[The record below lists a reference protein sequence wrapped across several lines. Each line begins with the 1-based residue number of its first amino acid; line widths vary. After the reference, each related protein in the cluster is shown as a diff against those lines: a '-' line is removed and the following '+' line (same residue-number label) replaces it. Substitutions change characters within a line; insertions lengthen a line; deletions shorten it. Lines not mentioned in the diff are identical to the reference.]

1 MDIGRE
7 LVALR
12 KKLEEIERAARL
24 KHASIDD
31 TSIEVRDDT
40 GSLRALVGMQAD
52 GTTAVNVVNGPPP
65 PQPTTPVVA
74 SVLGG
79 VTASWDGAF
88 ADGSPVPL
96 DFSRIEVHAS
106 TSSGFTPDTSTL
118 KATIESPQA
127 GTAVVVTDDPVYV
140 RLMARSTSG
149 TASTPS
155 DQTGPAGPTEV
166 VASDVLDG
174 IITTVKLAD
183 DAVTQAKV
191 AAGAIG
197 TTEISDDAV
206 TTPKIIAGAVQTAQI
221 AADAVN
227 ASKIAAGAITTGKL
241 DALAVTTDKIA
252 ANAITVAKL
261 AAGSVDATALAAD
274 AITGKTITG
283 GTITG
288 TVVTGGTVQTATSGE
303 RITLNESSNNKI
315 FIYDSSGNVVGA
327 FTSGGLSM
335 TSSSTGSIMAL
346 SPATSVPSI
355 RWTTSAQTK
364 FAKILSG
371 TTGTSD
377 LYLQLQ
383 SSRFTAS
390 SITDWIWNQV
400 LTNDHARIERT
411 RDDGTGATLVGA
423 RLLLNSTIAEIGYRN
438 TDDTTQETILHIE
451 TGLAY
456 FSQGRLQV
464 LPPASSNSA
473 LYVNPATGHTGNL
486 LRLSVNATDK
496 LTVDK
501 DGNTS
506 VAGTLAV
513 TGNTTLTGTL
523 SIGATTWG
531 SWTPVINNGGTAT
544 FSVRDGWYVK
554 YGKDVH
560 VYAYITCS
568 GAGSGTTGLTIS
580 GLPSTP
586 YRGSSD
592 RRQYIGAY
600 LGGLAAGTNSTVSG
614 HGVCLIQPTGSGS
627 QFDQV
632 RGPTDIQTRG
642 ENLSATATLTI
653 NGWYREA

>member
-7 LVALR
+7 LVQLR
-12 KKLEEIERAARL
+12 RKLEEVERAARL
-24 KHASIDD
+24 KRASIDD
-31 TSIEVRDDT
+31 TSIEVRDSG

-65 PQPTTPVVA
+65 PQPTAPLVA

-96 DFSRIEVHAS
+96 DFARIEVHAS

-118 KATIESPQA
+118 KATIETPQ
-127 GTAVVVTDDPVYV
+127 GSTAVVLTDDPVYV

-149 TASTPS
+149 TASSPS
-155 DQTGPAGPTEV
+155 DQSGPAGPLEV

-174 IITTVKLAD
+174 IITTLKLAD

-197 TTEISDDAV
+197 TTEITDDAV
-206 TTPKIIAGAVQTAQI
+206 TTAKIVAGAVQAAQI

-227 ASKIAAGAITTGKL
+227 ASKIAAGAVTTAKL
-241 DALAVTTDKIA
+241 DALAVTADKIA
-252 ANAITVAKL
+252 ANAITVTKL
-261 AAGSVDATALAAD
+261 AAGAVDATALAAD

-288 TVVTGGTVQTATSGE
+288 TTITGGTLQTATSGE
-303 RITLNESSNNKI
+303 RITLNESGNNKI
-315 FIYDSSGNVVGA
+315 FIYDSSGTVVGA

-335 TSSSTGSIMAL
+335 SSPATGSIMAL

-400 LTNDHARIERT
+400 LTNDHVRIERT
-411 RDDGTGATLVGA
+411 RDDGVGSTLIGA
-423 RLLLNSTIAEIGYRN
+423 RLLLNSTVAEIGYRN

-473 LYVNPATGHTGNL
+473 LYVNAATGHTGPL
-486 LRLSVNATDK
+486 LRASVNAVDK
-496 LTVDK
+496 ATIDK
-501 DGNTS
+501 DGN
-506 VAGTLAV
+506 ATLA
-513 TGNTTLTGTL
+513 GTL
-523 SIGATTWG
+523 SIGSTSWG
-531 SWTPVINNGGTAT
+531 SWTPTINNGGTAT

-586 YRGSSD
+586 YRGASAD
-592 RRQYIGAY
+592 RRQYIGVY
-600 LGGLAAGTNSTVSG
+600 LGGLAAGTNSSIGG
-614 HGVCLIQPTGSGS
+614 HGVCLIQPTGSGA